1 MDQKRKAETVRENVT
16 ISYRGAHYEI
26 GRGQN
31 FYGIW
36 VVGAGHAP
44 PSEQWPET
52 PEGWHGAWA
61 RFTGI
66 ETPGTIAP
74 VDQGITS
81 QGITSTGTTGT
92 VGTRRNAVMAA
103 GLLGLGVLLGVIGLF
118 PDYLG
123 GSSLAQQPADVVAHA
138 IYLAVWTASAL
149 LIVLGGSRLR
159 IGALL
164 GLGTSVVTF
173 GLFFADA
180 GTPIAGGAHLMGAGL
195 ILSLVGWLACAAG
208 GAIALG
214 TQTMGAPGRPQ
225 RNALGLFLALT
236 LAAIGAAITFAPSWD
251 SFTLRTTAGATHSLT
266 LGNAFSNPGAVIAGD
281 LAAMI
286 VLVVVV
292 VVAALWRPTL
302 LGAAF
307 LAGAIVPMAAQA
319 ISAAVQLGEHVAPS
333 QFGISSAEA
342 TRIGLTISSGVT
354 ADFWLFCAFVA
365 ALIAMCIR
373 MLIPARHPLLVSS
386 RTPTTT
392 FG

>member
-1 MDQKRKAETVRENVT
+1 VRENVT

-26 GRGQN
+26 GRGRS

-36 VVGAGHAP
+36 VIGAPDAQ

-66 ETPGTIAP
+66 ETPGTIVPFSPGVTKVA
-74 VDQGITS
+74 
-81 QGITSTGTTGT
+81 
-92 VGTRRNAVMAA
+92 GTRQNALIAA
-103 GLLGLGVLLGVIGLF
+103 GLLGFGVVLGIIGLF

-138 IYLAVWTASAL
+138 IYLAVWAGSAL

-159 IGALL
+159 VGALL
-164 GLGTSVVTF
+164 GLGTSAVTF

-208 GAIALG
+208 GAVALG
-214 TQTMGAPGRPQ
+214 TQATGAPGRPH
-225 RNALGLFLALT
+225 RNAMGLFLALT
-236 LAAIGAAITFAPSWD
+236 LAAVGAAITFAPSWD
-251 SFTLRTTAGATHSLT
+251 SFTLRTTAGASHSLT
-266 LGNAFSNPGAVIAGD
+266 LGNAFSSPGAVIAGD
-281 LAAMI
+281 LATMI
-286 VLVVVV
+286 ALVVVV
-292 VVAALWRPTL
+292 AIAALWRPTL

-319 ISAAVQLGEHVAPS
+319 ISAAVQLAQHVAPS

-342 TRIGLTISSGVT
+342 ARIGLTISSGVT
-354 ADFWLFCAFVA
+354 ADFWIFCAFVA
-365 ALIAMCIR
+365 ALIAMCVR
-373 MLIPARHPLLVSS
+373 MLIPAREPVLVASPA
-386 RTPTTT
+386 PTTT
-392 FG
+392 FS

>member
-1 MDQKRKAETVRENVT
+1 MDREGRSETVRENVT

-26 GRGQN
+26 GRGRS

-36 VVGAGHAP
+36 VVGAPDAQ

-52 PEGWHGAWA
+52 PEGWHGAWT

-74 VDQGITS
+74 TS
-81 QGITSTGTTGT
+81 QNVTTTIHGRQN
-92 VGTRRNAVMAA
+92 VIIAA
-103 GLLGLGVLLGVIGLF
+103 GLLGFGVVLGIIGLF
-118 PDYLG
+118 PDYLA

-138 IYLAVWTASAL
+138 IYLAVWAASAL

-159 IGALL
+159 VGVLL
-164 GLGTSVVTF
+164 GLGTSAVTF

-180 GTPIAGGAHLMGAGL
+180 GTPIAGGSHLMGAGL

-208 GAIALG
+208 GALALA
-214 TQTMGAPGRPQ
+214 TQSTGAPGRPQ
-225 RNALGLFLALT
+225 RHALGLFLALT
-236 LAAIGAAITFAPSWD
+236 LAAVGAAITFAPSWD
-251 SFTLRTTAGATHSLT
+251 SFTLRTSAGATHSLT
-266 LGNAFSNPGAVIAGD
+266 LGNAFSSPGAVIAGD

-286 VLVVVV
+286 ILVAVVVL
-292 VVAALWRPTL
+292 AALWRPTL

-307 LAGAIVPMAAQA
+307 LAGAIIPMAAQA
-319 ISAAVQLGEHVAPS
+319 ISALVQLGEHVEPS

-354 ADFWLFCAFVA
+354 PAFWIFCAFVV
-365 ALIAMCIR
+365 ALIAMCVR
-373 MLIPARHPLLVSS
+373 MLIPVGQPALAGS
-386 RTPTTT
+386 RSPTTT
-392 FG
+392 FS